1 MDWDLAIERN
11 TEALKRILAA
21 LVAMAGAAAFTSP
34 LWGGRREASGGGCA
48 PTITPTRRSD
58 DRRPPHKGEVETGE
72 RPTLSRRL
80 HRAILRQLRPLESAT
95 RRLIIVAARDL
106 PVPALPPS
114 RPRKSEPDLKAAHAP
129 LRSLGLAVVL
139 SSADIARAAAEKRA
153 AEKRA
158 AARANRAGHP
168 FVLPLADPR
177 KRFGKRR
184 RYVPAH
190 AAPRIIF
197 FDGSIPHKLPPPPG
211 PHDQI
216 DATRLALRLAGIGRA
231 LADLPAQAQRYVRWK
246 ARHSQFPSP
255 LRGGG
260 SSRIR
265 RISPLR
271 PGRAPGWRQRSKDEI
286 NEILAD
292 MQYVAREVLRAPDT
306 S

>member
-1 MDWDLAIERN
+1 MDWTSVVEWNAKRLQ
-11 TEALKRILAA
+11 RILAA
-21 LVAMAGAAAFTSP
+21 LVAMTGLRSTPSSP
-34 LWGGRREASGGGCA
+34 LVGEEGSARRGEAETLAGPGEGCC
-48 PTITPTRRSD
+48 
-58 DRRPPHKGEVETGE
+58 EE
-72 RPTLSRRL
+72 RGPATLSRRL

-106 PVPALPPS
+106 PVPVLPPS
-114 RPRKSEPDLKAAHAP
+114 RPRKPEPDLKAAPAP

-158 AARANRAGHP
+158 AARANRAP
-168 FVLPLADPR
+168 VLPLVDPR

-211 PHDQI
+211 PHDLL
-216 DATRLALRLAGIGRA
+216 DATRLALRLAGISRA

-246 ARHSQFPSP
+246 ARSAVRKVGRVVVP
-255 LRGGG
+255 R
-260 SSRIR
+260 
-265 RISPLR
+265 SPLR
-271 PGRAPGWRQRSKDEI
+271 PGRAPGWRKRSKDEI
-286 NEILAD
+286 NEALAD
-292 MQYVAREVLRAPDT
+292 LQYFAREVLRAPDT